1 MKKITIY
8 RANNKLDELEIYS
21 DDFVITYVEAVNC
34 YGFQCKYDGETEEYN
49 KLLKVVRKL
58 ADTVRELEEISNEME
73 L

>member
-8 RANNKLDELEIYS
+8 RTNNKLDELEIYS
-21 DDFVITYVEAVNC
+21 DDFVITYAEAFNY
-34 YGFQCKYDGETEEYN
+34 YGFQCKYDGGTEEYN

-58 ADTVRELEEISNEME
+58 ADTVRKLEGISNEME